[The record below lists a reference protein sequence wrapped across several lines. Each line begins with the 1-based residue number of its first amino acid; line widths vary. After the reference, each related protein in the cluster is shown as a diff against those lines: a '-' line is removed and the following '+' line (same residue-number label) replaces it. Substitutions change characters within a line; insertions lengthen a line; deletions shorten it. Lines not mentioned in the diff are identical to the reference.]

1 MPAVGGRIAGK
12 VFIGLLQLDSRSY
25 LGANPRWRPTLPTRD
40 GKTGTFK
47 MVDFLTFA
55 GVNPDSRKQ

>member
-1 MPAVGGRIAGK
+1 M
-12 VFIGLLQLDSRSY
+12 QLDSRAY

-47 MVDFLTFA
+47 MVDLLTFA